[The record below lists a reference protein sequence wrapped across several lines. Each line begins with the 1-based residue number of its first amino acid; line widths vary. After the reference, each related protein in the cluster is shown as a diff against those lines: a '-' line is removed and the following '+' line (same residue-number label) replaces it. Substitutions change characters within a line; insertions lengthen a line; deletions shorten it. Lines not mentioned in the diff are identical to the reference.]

1 MIGEVLNGL
10 PHGGRPGCS
19 GARLFLIPTQGCD
32 LGAQLVGALLIAAGE
47 SYGEGEFQL
56 LELVITFL
64 LGVAA

>member
-1 MIGEVLNGL
+1 MVS
-10 PHGGRPGCS
+10 PDGGRPDCS
-19 GARLFLIPTQGCD
+19 GARLFLIATQRCD

-47 SYGEGEFQL
+47 GNGEGELQF